1 MADTTTTNNGLV
13 LIATTSSRIRDL
25 TIKDNQLI
33 FIQDKCRI
41 AFDYGD
47 KRKFYNQIELLEA
60 DYERVNLEDPING
73 HFYFVVDT
81 AVLWF
86 YQNDWVQLTTAPEE
100 IIFIGTE
107 MPELGVEKTLYVD
120 KDKKEISVWDEETD
134 TYIVVS
140 NYTAEVTDADI
151 ESLFN

>member
-1 MADTTTTNNGLV
+1 MAENMLKNVLSVCATRSDRLPELPIKNG
-13 LIATTSSRIRDL
+13 
-25 TIKDNQLI
+25 QLI

-60 DYERVNLEDPING
+60 DYERVNLEEPVNG

-120 KDKKEISVWDEETD
+120 KEKKEISVWDDGE
-134 TYIVVS
+134 YIVVS
-140 NYTAEVTDADI
+140 DKTNVDSISESDI
-151 ESLFN
+151 DLLFA

>member
-1 MADTTTTNNGLV
+1 MAENMLKNVLSVCATRSDRLPELPIKNG
-13 LIATTSSRIRDL
+13 
-25 TIKDNQLI
+25 QLI

-60 DYERVNLEDPING
+60 DYERVNLEDPVNG
-73 HFYFVVDT
+73 QFYFVIDT

-120 KDKKEISVWDEETD
+120 KEKKEISVWDDGE
-134 TYIVVS
+134 YIVVS
-140 NYTAEVTDADI
+140 DKTNVGSISESDI
-151 ESLFN
+151 DLLFA

>member
-1 MADTTTTNNGLV
+1 MAENMLKNVLSVCATRSDRLPELPIKNG
-13 LIATTSSRIRDL
+13 
-25 TIKDNQLI
+25 QLI

-60 DYERVNLEDPING
+60 DYERVNLEDPVNG
-73 HFYFVVDT
+73 HFYFIVDT

-120 KDKKEISVWDEETD
+120 KDKKEISVWDDGE
-134 TYIVVS
+134 YIVVS
-140 NYTAEVTDADI
+140 DKTNVGSISESDI
-151 ESLFN
+151 DLLFA

>member
-1 MADTTTTNNGLV
+1 MAENMLKNVLSVCATRSDRLPELPIKNG
-13 LIATTSSRIRDL
+13 
-25 TIKDNQLI
+25 QLI

-60 DYERVNLEDPING
+60 DYERVNLEDPVNG

-120 KDKKEISVWDEETD
+120 KDKKEISVWDDGE
-134 TYIVVS
+134 YIVVS
-140 NYTAEVTDADI
+140 DKTNVGSISESDI
-151 ESLFN
+151 DLLFA

>member
-1 MADTTTTNNGLV
+1 MAENMLKNVLSVCATRSDRLPQLPIKNG
-13 LIATTSSRIRDL
+13 
-25 TIKDNQLI
+25 QLI

-60 DYERVNLEDPING
+60 DYERVNLEDPVNG

-120 KDKKEISVWDEETD
+120 KDKKEISVWDDGE
-134 TYIVVS
+134 YIVVS
-140 NYTAEVTDADI
+140 DKTNVGSISESDI
-151 ESLFN
+151 DLLFA